1 MTEEEILD
9 LEVEKELYKE
19 ILRGLNI
26 KLSSARHT
34 LKELESRW
42 GEVEKEYER
51 LDRLI
56 AMETKRIFLPSK
68 VAAPKKEIS
77 ASEAATLLALLE
89 ANIKPLKKEEDPTDL
104 IDEVEEILFEEE
116 ED

>member
-42 GEVEKEYER
+42 ADVEKEYER

-56 AMETKRIFLPSK
+56 AMETKRVILPSK
-68 VAAPKKEIS
+68 ATAYKKEMS
-77 ASEAATLLALLE
+77 ASEAATLLALLS
-89 ANIKPLKKEEDPTDL
+89 ANVVPIKKEEDATDA
-104 IDEVEEILFEEE
+104 IDEIEDIYEEE
-116 ED
+116 A